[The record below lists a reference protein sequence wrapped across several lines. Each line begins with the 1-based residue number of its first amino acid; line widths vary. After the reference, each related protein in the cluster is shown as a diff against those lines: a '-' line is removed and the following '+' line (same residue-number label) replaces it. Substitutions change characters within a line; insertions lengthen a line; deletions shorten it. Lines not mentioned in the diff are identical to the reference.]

1 MGILTGKAVVITGA
15 GRGLGRAFAEA
26 AARAGA
32 SIVVNDIDAEPAREV
47 VRGIEAGCAGSALL
61 HVGSVAEWDAAH
73 QLIETCVE
81 RFGRIDGLV
90 NNAGSHYLSRPEDE
104 DEVLVRESVET
115 NVLGTIFPGVH
126 AMRAMIRQG
135 KGGVIVNSTSGAMC
149 GMSMV
154 ATYGAT
160 KGAVTSLTYSWALD
174 LMAHGIRCNAISAT
188 ALTRMTEHTLQHR
201 ASPVDWPPETM
212 APLVVYLL
220 SDLSRGI
227 TGQMIRLW
235 GGNLHL
241 IGHPAPIA
249 PFVERDGWSVE
260 DLDAAFRE
268 HLSAHLQ
275 PFARD
280 ESCYEWRGPA
290 S

>member
-1 MGILTGKAVVITGA
+1 MRILTGKAVVITGA

-32 SIVVNDIDAEPAREV
+32 SVVVNDIDADPAREV
-47 VRGIEAGCAGSALL
+47 VRGIEAEAGSALF

-73 QLIETCVE
+73 EMIQACVE

-90 NNAGSHYLSRPEDE
+90 NNAGSHYLCRPEDE
-104 DEVLVRESVET
+104 DEGAVRESIES

-212 APLVVYLL
+212 TPLVVYLL

-241 IGHPAPIA
+241 IGHPAPIP

-260 DLDAAFRE
+260 DLDAALRDR
-268 HLSAHLQ
+268 LDLQ
-275 PFARD
+275 SFSRD

>member
-15 GRGLGRAFAEA
+15 GRGLGRAFAHA
-26 AARAGA
+26 AADAGA
-32 SIVVNDIDAEPAREV
+32 RVVVNDIDADPARDV
-47 VRGIEAGCAGSALL
+47 VREIEDGGGSALL
-61 HVGSVAEWDAAH
+61 YIGSVADWEAAH
-73 QLIETCVE
+73 ALIETCVE
-81 RFGRIDGLV
+81 GFGRIDGLV
-90 NNAGSHYLSRPEDE
+90 NNAGSHYLCRPEDE
-104 DEVLVRESVET
+104 DETRIRESIET

-135 KGGVIVNSTSGAMC
+135 KGGTIVNSTSGAQC

-154 ATYGAT
+154 ATYGAS
-160 KGAVTSLTYSWALD
+160 KGAVASLSYSWAID

-188 ALTRMTEHTLQHR
+188 ALTRMTEHTLEVRH
-201 ASPVDWPPETM
+201 SPVDWPPETM

-220 SDLSRGI
+220 SDLSHGI
-227 TGQMIRLW
+227 TGQLIRLW

-249 PFVERDGWSVE
+249 PFVEREAWSVE

-268 HLSAHLQ
+268 RLGPHLQ

-280 ESCYEWRGPA
+280 ESRYEWRGPA
-290 S
+290 A